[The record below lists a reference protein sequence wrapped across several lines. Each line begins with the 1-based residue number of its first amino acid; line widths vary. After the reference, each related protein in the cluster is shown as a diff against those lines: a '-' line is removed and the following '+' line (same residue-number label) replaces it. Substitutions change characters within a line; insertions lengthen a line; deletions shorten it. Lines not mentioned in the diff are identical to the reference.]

1 MTETTAKN
9 KYEEQYRALRAYAE
23 EEHRNNQHKIKVGI
37 WVNIFLPLLF
47 LILSFINTDSKI
59 VFLIFWIIS
68 LFAIAFYLMTVEYQD
83 YSLQERMRKFG
94 VADEED
100 QDFLFGHAVSSA
112 TDKAIDKADEITEKL
127 NETKRS
133 IAGTITKVLGNG
145 SEKEKED
152 NDQ

>member
-1 MTETTAKN
+1 MTEKNIKN
-9 KYEEQYRALRAYAE
+9 KYEEQYQALRAYAE

-68 LFAIAFYLMTVEYQD
+68 LFAISFYLITVEYQD
-83 YSLQERMRKFG
+83 YTLQERMRKFG
-94 VADEED
+94 VAEED
-100 QDFLFGHAVSSA
+100 DSDFLFGHAVSSA
-112 TDKAIDKADEITEKL
+112 TDKAMDKADEITERL

-133 IAGTITKVLGNG
+133 IAGTITKVLGNDN
-145 SEKEKED
+145 EKEKED
-152 NDQ
+152 SDQ